1 VIASSRRQGSTPRS
15 ESLVA
20 REFRPDSA
28 EALREIVAN
37 ALAEE
42 TALQVAGGGS
52 KERLG
57 RPVDLP
63 RLRVDGL
70 SGIGSYEPEEL
81 VMTAAAGTPMAEIEA
96 RLADNRQQLAFE
108 PADYGALLGGE
119 PGRGTLGGALA
130 CNLSGPRRIKA
141 GAARD
146 HFLGVQAVTGRG
158 DLIKAGGRVVK
169 NVTGYD
175 LCKLLAGSFGTL
187 AVMTEVSVKVLP
199 AAEATLTLLLAGTGP
214 QDGLRAL
221 RAAMASAYDVSGAA
235 YMPEAAAGRSNALS
249 AAGGG
254 IAALRLEGPGPSLR
268 HRADALKDLLRL
280 PGAEIGELDT
290 EHSQTLWREV
300 RDVALLPAN
309 NVLWRI
315 SAPPAAGAALLE
327 ALEPPLRPQW
337 LADWAGG
344 LIWLA
349 LEGGDAAVLPD
360 GGAAIIRGALA
371 AHGGHATLFRADA
384 ELRATT
390 DVFQPQAEPLA
401 RLSARVKESFDPK
414 HILNPGRMYRD
425 I

>member
-1 VIASSRRQGSTPRS
+1 
-15 ESLVA
+15 VA

-28 EALREIVAN
+28 EALRDVVAG
-37 ALAEE
+37 ALADK
-42 TALQVAGGGS
+42 TPLQVLGAGS
-52 KERLG
+52 KEAFG
-57 RPVDLP
+57 RPLDLP

-70 SGIGSYEPEEL
+70 SRIVSYEPEEL

-119 PGRGTLGGALA
+119 PGRGTIGGVLA

-158 DLIKAGGRVVK
+158 ELIKAGGRVVK

-199 AAEATLTLLLAGTGP
+199 AAEETLTLLLAGLEP
-214 QDGLRAL
+214 ADGLGAL

-235 YMPEAAAGRSNALS
+235 YLPEAAVARSTALS
-249 AAGGG
+249 AAGTGV
-254 IAALRLEGPGPSLR
+254 AALRLEGPGPSLR
-268 HRADALKDLLRL
+268 HRADALKALLHL
-280 PGAEIGELDT
+280 PGAEVDELDT
-290 EHSQTLWREV
+290 QRSQAFWREV
-300 RDVALLPAN
+300 RDVAPLPAAS
-309 NVLWRI
+309 VLWRV
-315 SAPPAAGAALLE
+315 SAPPGAGVALLE
-327 ALEPPLRPQW
+327 ALAPLHPQW

-349 LEGGDAAVLPD
+349 LGDAAAADLAD
-360 GGAAIIRGALA
+360 GGAAAIRSALA
-371 AHGGHATLFRADA
+371 AHGGHATLIRADV
-384 ELRATT
+384 ELRGRV
-390 DVFQPQAEPLA
+390 DVFQPQAAPLA
-401 RLSARVKESFDPK
+401 RLSARVKESFDPE
-414 HILNPGRMYRD
+414 HILSPGRMYRD